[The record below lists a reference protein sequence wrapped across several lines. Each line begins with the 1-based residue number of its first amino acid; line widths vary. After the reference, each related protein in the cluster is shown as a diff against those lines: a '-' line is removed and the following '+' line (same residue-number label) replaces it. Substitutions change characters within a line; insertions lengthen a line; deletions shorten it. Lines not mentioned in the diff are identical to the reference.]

1 MTRTTSVLLALVC
14 FAAAACASTSTSF
27 VSTWKSPSA
36 QPLQLR
42 GAKVVAV
49 AMIQDPTSRKAAE
62 DRLAKEITAHGA
74 EGVSMYAIMPEAT
87 VGDEAKVKAALE
99 QANVQGIV
107 VIHPTGS
114 VSQGYEASS
123 QPMYD
128 AYWDGYYAH
137 GWAAP
142 WDGADTVTNAKTVV
156 SVDTRIYSLKQNKL
170 VWAGQSKTTNPASVD
185 ALVAEL
191 STATADQLSKL
202 GLIAK

>member
-1 MTRTTSVLLALVC
+1 
-14 FAAAACASTSTSF
+14 
-27 VSTWKSPSA
+27 
-36 QPLQLR
+36 
-42 GAKVVAV
+42 
-49 AMIQDPTSRKAAE
+49 
-62 DRLAKEITAHGA
+62 
-74 EGVSMYAIMPEAT
+74 
-87 VGDEAKVKAALE
+87 
-99 QANVQGIV
+99 
-107 VIHPTGS
+107 
-114 VSQGYEASS
+114 
-123 QPMYD
+123 MYD

-137 GWAAP
+137 GWSAP